1 MWQNIAYLLIGAS
14 VLSVTGWAAW
24 YFFTAA
30 DIPLLIRIAAGAIG
44 TGVVILT
51 GAAIKD
57 RIITAR
63 EENYEGVEN

>member
-1 MWQNIAYLLIGAS
+1 MWQNLAYFLIGAS

-30 DIPLLIRIAAGAIG
+30 DVPLLIRIAAGSIG

-51 GAAIKD
+51 GVAIKD
-57 RIITAR
+57 RITKAR
-63 EENYEGVEN
+63 EGHYEGVEN